1 MYVRPNIPRDVIGE
15 AIARAVAGRAWT
27 GSVAELLAAI
37 GAVATEA
44 EREVRA
50 WPRSPA
56 ALAAALRG
64 TTDTLRVHGL
74 RLLVM
79 PADILV
85 EPIPA
90 MAFEPAPNGTRPSRK
105 AA

>member
-1 MYVRPNIPRDVIGE
+1 MYVRPIIPPDVVGE

-37 GAVATEA
+37 GAIVTEA
-44 EREVRA
+44 ECQDRA

-56 ALAAALRG
+56 ALATALRS
-64 TTDTLRVHGL
+64 TTDTLRAHGL
-74 RLLVM
+74 RLSIM
-79 PADILV
+79 PADILI

-90 MAFEPAPNGTRPSRK
+90 MVFEPAPNGTRPSRK